1 MGDKTS
7 YLGNGVYK
15 FCGADVVNCYLLKE
29 EKIVIDTG
37 NPKDRE
43 WLKGAIEAVIGLK
56 EIKDVLLTHLHYD
69 HSGNVRLFPDAKF
82 YTSKEEID
90 AFNEHKSMLTFDY
103 GFGVNE
109 DIEKA
114 KLRPIKDF
122 SNPRIKVLFTP
133 GHSPGGISFIY
144 EGKDSK
150 KYLFSGDV
158 IFEHGTGR
166 IDLPTSIPDKMN
178 DSITQLEEL
187 EYDILC
193 PGHDY

>member
-1 MGDKTS
+1 MTNKNS
-7 YLGNGVYK
+7 YLGNEVYK
-15 FCGADVVNCYLLKE
+15 FTGEDVVNCYLLKE
-29 EKIVIDTG
+29 ENIIIDTG

-56 EIKDVLLTHLHYD
+56 EVKYVLLTHLHYD
-69 HSGNVRLFPDAKF
+69 HSGNVRLFPNAKF
-82 YTSKEEID
+82 YTSNEEINS
-90 AFNEHKSMLTFDY
+90 FNEHKSMLTFDY

-109 DIEKA
+109 DIERA
-114 KLRPIKDF
+114 KLLSIDKF
-122 SNPRIKVLFTP
+122 SNPSLKVIFTP
-133 GHSPGGISFIY
+133 GHSPGEISFIY
-144 EGKDSK
+144 TGKDGK

-166 IDLPTSIPDKMN
+166 IDLPTSIPEMMDE
-178 DSITQLEEL
+178 SIALLKEI